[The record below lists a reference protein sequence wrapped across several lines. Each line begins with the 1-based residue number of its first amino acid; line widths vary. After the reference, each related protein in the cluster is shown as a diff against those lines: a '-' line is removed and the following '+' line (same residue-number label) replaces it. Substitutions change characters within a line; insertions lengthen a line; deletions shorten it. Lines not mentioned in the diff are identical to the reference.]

1 MNKEVMSLN
10 TRQWKLYGYLVNNKN
25 SYKNVKEIIDDTGI
39 YGPVQEINF
48 NNSKGRR
55 LLTSDIRMLKNS
67 DLIQTIILSTN
78 DGIKIANIK
87 EFEEHLEKEE
97 ISVLK
102 RLKLI
107 HKQKKKAGLNNQ
119 TRIVFGQEKPIIEA
133 FK

>member
-1 MNKEVMSLN
+1 MKKERLTLN
-10 TRQWKLYGYLVNNKN
+10 TRQWKLYGYLVNNKD
-25 SYKNVKEIIDDTGI
+25 SHKNIKEIIEDTGS
-39 YGPVQEINF
+39 YGAVQEINF

-78 DGIKIANIK
+78 DGIKIANKK
-87 EFEEHLEKEE
+87 EFEEHLAKEE

-119 TRIVFGQEKPIIEA
+119 TRRVFGQEKPIIEV